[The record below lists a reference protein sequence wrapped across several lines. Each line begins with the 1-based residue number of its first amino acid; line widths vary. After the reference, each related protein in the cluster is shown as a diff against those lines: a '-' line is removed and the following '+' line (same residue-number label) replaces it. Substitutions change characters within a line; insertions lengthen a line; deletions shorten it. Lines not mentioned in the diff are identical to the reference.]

1 MALDS
6 FISAAVITRN
16 EAQNIERCLNSLIG
30 VVDEIV
36 VVDSCSDD
44 GTPDICRRYGAKVTE
59 RPFAGYGP
67 QRQYACTLANGRY
80 VLSIDA
86 DEVLTEE
93 LRASLTE
100 LRRRPLRHR
109 AYCFEVVNYIS
120 GRPVRH
126 GGLEPAVQTR
136 LFDKRYVTW
145 NLLDVGEHLTYA
157 RDVRPLKLD
166 GAIHHYRSASFEEFE
181 EKELRH
187 ARLRGRLMAA
197 AGIDAAAPAR
207 YLRATAA
214 FVGCGIGDGAFF
226 EGSRGL
232 RIALT
237 RFRATLEAYATA
249 RGIIKSKT

>member
-1 MALDS
+1 MDAN
-6 FISAAVITRN
+6 FISAVIITRN
-16 EAQNIERCLNSLIG
+16 EARNIERCLNSLIG
-30 VVDEIV
+30 MVDEII

-44 GTPDICRRYGAKVTE
+44 GTADICRRYGAKVTV

-80 VLSIDA
+80 VLSVDA

-93 LRASLTE
+93 LRAALRQ
-100 LRRRPLRHR
+100 LRREPFRHR
-109 AYCFEVVNYIS
+109 AYCCEVVNYIC

-126 GGLEPAVQTR
+126 GGLEPVCETR
-136 LFDKRYVTW
+136 LFDKRYATW

-157 RDVRPLKLD
+157 GDIRPMRLD
-166 GAIHHYRSASFEEFE
+166 GSIHHYRSATFEEYE
-181 EKELRH
+181 AKELRH

-197 AGIDAAAPAR
+197 AGISATPPAQ

-214 FVGCGIGDGAFF
+214 FVGCGVADGAIFD
-226 EGSRGL
+226 GSRGL

-237 RFRATLEAYATA
+237 RFRATLEAYRTA
-249 RGIIKSKT
+249 RHISKKRR